1 MKGIKTKIILP
12 PFKAWFTFVEKIA
25 VEWAKFTLSADS
37 LVAYTATD
45 ETKRKAM
52 AASYLKKGNYPRPH
66 DIWSDP
72 LYQVPKAAFIVHVSD
87 KAVDGAVAYV
97 SDDLKLWRK
106 APE

>member
-1 MKGIKTKIILP
+1 MKGVKTKIVLP

-25 VEWAKFTLSADS
+25 EEWESFTLSSDS

-45 ETKRKAM
+45 ETKREAM
-52 AASYLKKGNYPRPH
+52 VVSYLKKGKKTAPH

-72 LYQVPKAAFIVHVSD
+72 LLHVYKAAFIVNISYE
-87 KAVDGAVAYV
+87 AVDGAVAYV